1 MKVFIA
7 TNIVGAFAFDDKRK
21 LVHYVLFRAD
31 PGLIAE
37 RLSQVKKGELVPEE
51 ESLLK
56 DLMRSGYKQ
65 VVWDKKIDFPG
76 IRCMYEPENTG
87 KEALQQD
94 FRRLALDLGWAG
106 SEAELNKLLSDVN
119 VHLTKDQLRRPK
131 KDRILMHAIGVV
143 DELDRVINTL
153 SERMREW
160 YGLHFPEA
168 DKLIQSHEQLARII
182 HQQGGRDEIK
192 DKKLSRYS
200 AVSAGM
206 PFTEHDIS
214 AVREYAKCVSD
225 LYKTR
230 EYVAEYIRTGSRE
243 VFPNLSAIAGP
254 LIAARLVSHAGGLE
268 KLAKM
273 SSSTIQLL
281 GAEKALF
288 RHLRGRGKA
297 PKFGVI
303 FAHPSIQKAPRDE
316 KGRVARL
323 LASKLTMAARADF
336 YTGKDISGRLVA
348 DMKAKMKKKG
358 GGKSSGRAGNGMGK
372 KSGKPRGKRG
382 ARK

>member
-1 MKVFIA
+1 MKVFVA
-7 TNIVGAFAFDDKRK
+7 TNIVGAFAFDGKK
-21 LVHYVLFRAD
+21 KIVHYVLFQAS
-31 PGLIAE
+31 PEHIAG
-37 RLSQVKKGELVPEE
+37 RLNQVKKGELVPEE
-51 ESLLK
+51 ETLLK
-56 DLMRSGYKQ
+56 DLIGSGYKE
-65 VVWDKKIDFPG
+65 VIWDKKIDFPG
-76 IRCMYEPENTG
+76 IKCMYEPDNVG
-87 KEALQQD
+87 KDALQQD
-94 FRRLALDLGWAG
+94 FRRLALDLGWAE
-106 SEAELNKLLSDVN
+106 SQAELNKLLSSVN
-119 VHLTKDQLRRPK
+119 VILTKKELRRPK

-182 HQQGGRDEIK
+182 HEQGSRDKIK
-192 DKKLSRYS
+192 DKKLARYS
-200 AVSAGM
+200 GVSAGM
-206 PFTEHDIS
+206 PFTEQDIS
-214 AVREYAKCVSD
+214 AVQEYSKGVSG

-230 EYVAEYIRTGSRE
+230 EYVAEYIRNGSRE
-243 VFPNLSAIAGP
+243 AFPNICAIAGP
-254 LIAARLVSHAGGLE
+254 LIATRLVSHAGGLE

-273 SSSTIQLL
+273 SASTIQLL

-316 KGRVARL
+316 KGKVARL

-336 YTGKDISGRLVA
+336 YTGRDISDKLLA
-348 DMKAKMKKKG
+348 DLKAKMRKKASAS
-358 GGKSSGRAGNGMGK
+358 GGKNRK
-372 KSGKPRGKRG
+372 K
-382 ARK
+382 

>member
-1 MKVFIA
+1 MKVYIA
-7 TNIVGAFAFDDKRK
+7 TNIVGAFAFDGKK
-21 LVHYVLFRAD
+21 KIVHYVLFKAD

-37 RLSQVKKGELVPEE
+37 RLNQVKKGELVPEE

-56 DLMRSGYKQ
+56 DLLRSGYKE
-65 VVWDKKIDFPG
+65 VIWDKKIDFPG
-76 IRCMYEPENTG
+76 IKCMYEQENFG
-87 KEALQQD
+87 KNALQQD
-94 FRRLALDLGWAG
+94 FRRLALDLGWAA
-106 SEAELNKLLSDVN
+106 SQTELNKLLSSVN
-119 VHLTKDQLRRPK
+119 VMVTKTQMRRPK
-131 KDRILMHAIGVV
+131 KDRILMHSIGVV

-160 YGLHFPEA
+160 YGLHFPES
-168 DKLIQSHEQLARII
+168 DKLVQSHEQLARII
-182 HQQGGRDEIK
+182 HEQGSRDKIK
-192 DKKLSRYS
+192 DKKLLRY
-200 AVSAGM
+200 ADVSAGM
-206 PFTEHDIS
+206 PFTEQDIS
-214 AVREYAKCVSD
+214 AVKQYAKSVSD

-273 SSSTIQLL
+273 SASTMQLL

-303 FAHPSIQKAPRDE
+303 VAHPKIQQAPREE
-316 KGRVARL
+316 KGKVARM

-336 YTGKDISGRLVA
+336 YTGKDISDRLMA
-348 DMKAKMKKKG
+348 DLKAKMSNKRRP
-358 GGKSSGRAGNGMGK
+358 SSV
-372 KSGKPRGKRG
+372 KPRK
-382 ARK
+382 K